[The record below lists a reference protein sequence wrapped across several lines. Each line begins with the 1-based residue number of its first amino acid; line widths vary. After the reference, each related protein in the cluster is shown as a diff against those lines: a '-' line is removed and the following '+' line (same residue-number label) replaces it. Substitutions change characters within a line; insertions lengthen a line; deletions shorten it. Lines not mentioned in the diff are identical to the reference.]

1 MPDSEYYKTIDPKL
15 YSINL
20 YYNKDYYQTY
30 SNYYKLLV
38 EGLDNLQPYI
48 DYEKSLVL
56 NNPVGERVK
65 LYKNLD
71 SVVLDN
77 FDQIQFKV
85 YWYEKF
91 FNDLFTIQEQFNQE
105 VQIPNYF
112 RHISDSIGLLR
123 NYFSVP
129 DDSTLPVKDV
139 DFTLQFAANINIPTP
154 VGSSAFTKL
163 RDNTQNLIA
172 QMMLLN
178 TSLYR
183 KNIEGIQNEIAY
195 SNTAHGENL
204 VTDFL
209 WIDIIGTLSK
219 DTLEKSLRNYFGK
232 LYDLVLFYENFNY
245 GDSELNLQQMDKG
258 AIEIKIQGVTKK
270 IGYLKDQVTIYKNSV
285 DLYDVL
291 GARPVT

>member
-71 SVVLDN
+71 SVALDN

-91 FNDLFTIQEQFNQE
+91 FNDLSTIQEQFNQE

-270 IGYLKDQVTIYKNSV
+270 IGYLKDQVTVYKNSV